1 MVSAR
6 YDSSEFGAKSLKLR
20 QEDKTGTDVA
30 MKMLERDA
38 GLAGWDPAE
47 IGEKEVAVVNA
58 TIDTNKVSLSRL
70 RAAGYT
76 VMPVQGMRTNL
87 VTLNNKTVAFW
98 TPGMTGKEGLLT
110 ILDENVV
117 NRLQAH

>member
-1 MVSAR
+1 MAL
-6 YDSSEFGAKSLKLR
+6 DLIEFERIGLKSR
-20 QEDKTGTDVA
+20 QEDYFGTDVA
-30 MKMLERDA
+30 MKVIENEWRFAESDSA
-38 GLAGWDPAE
+38 DP
-47 IGEKEVAVVNA
+47 GEKEVAVVNA
-58 TIDTNKVSLSRL
+58 TIDTNKVTLSRL

-110 ILDENVV
+110 VLDENVM